1 MKKPVA
7 IEGMVLDFGDTI
19 PGEVELGSASETV
32 SVEGSGVYAGPVT
45 IVLVGASNE
54 KEAATGGTN
63 KPPAG
68 VPGVFEPTAEYSK
81 ADGKKVLRVGD
92 KAEFKVTG
100 VNAELEPVTWD
111 VTATIVNAGQ
121 TSVTA
126 E

>member
-7 IEGMVLDFGDTI
+7 VEGMTLTFGDTV
-19 PGEVELGSASETV
+19 PGSVTLGSASVAV
-32 SVEGSGVYAGPVT
+32 SVDGAGVYAGPVT

-68 VPGVFEPTAEYSK
+68 VPGVFEPTAEFCK
-81 ADGKKVLRVGD
+81 ADGLKVLRVGD
-92 KAEFKVTG
+92 KATFKVTG
-100 VNAELEPVTWD
+100 VDAKANPVVWD
-111 VTATIVNAGQ
+111 VTATIVDAGQ
-121 TSVTA
+121 SNTTA